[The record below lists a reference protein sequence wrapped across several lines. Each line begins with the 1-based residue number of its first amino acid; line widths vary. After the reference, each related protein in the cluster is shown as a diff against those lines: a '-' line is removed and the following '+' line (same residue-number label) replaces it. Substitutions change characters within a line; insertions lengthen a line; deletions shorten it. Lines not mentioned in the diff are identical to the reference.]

1 MKKSNFWGLFFVS
14 PFIFGIL
21 VFFIFPVLFSGY
33 ISFTKWDMFNS
44 PQWVG
49 LKNWID
55 ALKDPVTWISFRNV
69 FYFALIF
76 VPLQTLF
83 ALIIAHF
90 LNQKIR
96 LKGFFRACYFLP
108 NVTPWVAGAIVWKFL
123 YGYEYGLL
131 NYILRVFGLQG
142 SHWYDSG
149 YWWVAIGSLAIMNVW
164 KGMGQTMVIM
174 LAGMQ
179 NVPAEIIEAAR
190 TEGANKRL
198 IFWKITVPLISPTV
212 FLTMILS
219 TIAAFTAFDVFLT
232 MFDVFSLPVQN
243 SVVNLMVYR
252 QAFVYGKMGPASA
265 MAWLLFLVILI
276 ITLVQKKFEK
286 RWVYYDN

>member
-131 NYILRVFGLQG
+131 NYILRAFGLQG

>member
-1 MKKSNFWGLFFVS
+1 MRKSNFWGLFFVS
-14 PFIFGIL
+14 PFILGIL
-21 VFFIFPVLFSGY
+21 VFFTFPVLFSGY
-33 ISFTKWDMFNS
+33 ISFTKWDMFNA
-44 PQWVG
+44 PKWVG

-55 ALKDPVTWISFRNV
+55 SVKDPVTWISFRNV

-76 VPLQTLF
+76 VPLQTVL

-123 YGYEYGLL
+123 YGYEFGLL
-131 NYILRVFGLQG
+131 NYILRVLGFQG
-142 SHWYDSG
+142 SRWYDSG
-149 YWWVAIGSLAIMNVW
+149 SWWIAIGSLAIMNVW

-179 NVPAEIIEAAR
+179 GVPAEIIEAAR
-190 TEGANKRL
+190 TEGASKRK
-198 IFWKITVPLISPTV
+198 IFWKVTVPLISPTV

-243 SVVNLMVYR
+243 SVVNLTVYR

-265 MAWLLFLVILI
+265 TAWLLFLVILV
-276 ITLVQKKFEK
+276 ITLVQKKLEK

>member
-55 ALKDPVTWISFRNV
+55 ALKDPVIWISFRNV

>member
-1 MKKSNFWGLFFVS
+1 MKKNNFWGLFFVS
-14 PFIFGIL
+14 PFILGIL
-21 VFFIFPVLFSGY
+21 VFFVFPVLFSGY
-33 ISFTKWDMFNS
+33 ISFTKWDMFN
-44 PQWVG
+44 PPKFVG

-76 VPLQTLF
+76 VPLQTVF
-83 ALIIAHF
+83 ALIVAHF

-131 NYILRVFGLQG
+131 NYILRIFGFKG

-149 YWWVAIGSLAIMNVW
+149 YWWIAIGSLAIMNVW
-164 KGMGQTMVIM
+164 KGMGQTMVIL

-179 NVPAEIIEAAR
+179 SVPTEIIEAAR
-190 TEGANKRL
+190 TEGANKGV
-198 IFWKITVPLISPTV
+198 IFWKVTVPLISPTV

-232 MFDVFSLPVQN
+232 MFDVFSLPTQN
-243 SVVNLMVYR
+243 SVVNLTVYR
-252 QAFVYGKMGPASA
+252 EAFVYGKMGPASA